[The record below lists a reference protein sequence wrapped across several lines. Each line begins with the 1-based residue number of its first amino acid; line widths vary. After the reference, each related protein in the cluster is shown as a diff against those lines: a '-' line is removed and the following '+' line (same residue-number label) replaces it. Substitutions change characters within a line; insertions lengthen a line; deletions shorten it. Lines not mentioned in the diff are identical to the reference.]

1 MVAKELK
8 RAFQIKRISD
18 GNDGKKRREWKGG
31 RPAKIIK
38 RKLVIGVRLTPDEH
52 FIIKQ
57 KAGKAGISISRFLR
71 ETGLRG
77 EVKERLSEEDRQIVL
92 HIIGM
97 SNNLNQL
104 AKLAHQQGLLSVILL
119 FENYRDK
126 LDGLLNR
133 VRHDQ

>member
-1 MVAKELK
+1 VETIA
-8 RAFQIKRISD
+8 
-18 GNDGKKRREWKGG
+18 KKRRPWKGG

-38 RKLVIGVRLTPDEH
+38 RKLVIGIRLTAEEH

-57 KAGKAGISISRFLR
+57 KAGKAGLSFSRYLR
-71 ETGLRG
+71 ETGLKG

-119 FENYRDK
+119 FENYRNK
-126 LDGLLNR
+126 IDGLLNR